1 MSEVT
6 EQDKASDRLQPL
18 RAALHEGS
26 LTHVHHLLNEMHPAE
41 IALLLESLPGPER
54 ITAWELVNPELD
66 GDVLTHVNDD
76 VRATLIR
83 EMDSHEL
90 VAATEGLDADDLADL
105 LPEMPDEVI
114 QQILNTM
121 DAQHRQRLEAVLSYE
136 EDTAGGLMNVDTITV
151 REAINLDVVLRYL
164 RWHGEIPETTDS
176 LLVVGRGGR
185 YLGLLS
191 LTDLLT
197 RSPELSVT
205 EVMIRDV
212 DGINAATPAREVANL
227 FERRDL
233 ISAPV
238 VDDEGKLLGRIT
250 IDDVVDVIREEAD
263 HSMLSMAG
271 LSDEEDLFA
280 PAIATSRRRA
290 IWLGINLFTA
300 FLASWVIGL
309 FEHTIE
315 QLVALAVLMPIV
327 ASMGGIAG
335 SQTLTLMIRGM
346 AQGVVS
352 SSNARRLLL
361 KELAVGGL
369 NGLLWALVIAAAA
382 MLWFQNGGLGATIAA
397 AIVINL
403 AAAAITGVTLPH
415 ILHKMGI
422 DPALAGPVILTT
434 VTDVIGFFSFLG
446 LATVFLL

>member
-1 MSEVT
+1 MSDAI
-6 EQDKASDRLQPL
+6 EQEKSTDRLQPL
-18 RAALHEGS
+18 REALQEGS
-26 LTHVHHLLNEMHPAE
+26 LTRVHLLLNEMHPSE

-54 ITAWELVNPELD
+54 ITVWELVNPELD

-76 VRATLIR
+76 VRASLIR

-90 VAATEGLDADDLADL
+90 VAATEDLDTDDLADI
-105 LPEMPDEVI
+105 LPDMPDDVI

-121 DAQHRQRLEAVLSYE
+121 DAQHRQRLEAVLSYP

-151 REAINLDVVLRYL
+151 REDIDLDVVLRYL

-176 LLVVGRGGR
+176 LMVVDREGH

-197 RSPELSVT
+197 RSPDLSVS

-212 DGINAATPAREVANL
+212 EGINAATPARDVANL

-238 VDDEGKLLGRIT
+238 VSDDGILLGRIT

-263 HSMLSMAG
+263 HSLLSMAG

-280 PAIATSRRRA
+280 PAIGTIRRRA
-290 IWLGINLFTA
+290 LWLGINLLTA
-300 FLASWVIGL
+300 FLASSVIDL
-309 FEHTIE
+309 FNASITK
-315 QLVALAVLMPIV
+315 LVALAVLMPIV

-335 SQTLTLMIRGM
+335 SQTLTLVIRGM
-346 AQGVVS
+346 AQGRVGK
-352 SSNARRLLL
+352 SNAHRLLM
-361 KELAVGGL
+361 KELAVGLL
-369 NGLLWALVIAAAA
+369 NGLLWAVVIAAAA
-382 MLWFQNGGLGATIAA
+382 MAWFQSEGIGPIIGAAIIINLVAA
-397 AIVINL
+397 AM
-403 AAAAITGVTLPH
+403 AGATLPH
-415 ILHKMGI
+415 LLRRMGM

-434 VTDVIGFFSFLG
+434 VTDVTGYFSFLG
-446 LATVFLL
+446 LATLFLT